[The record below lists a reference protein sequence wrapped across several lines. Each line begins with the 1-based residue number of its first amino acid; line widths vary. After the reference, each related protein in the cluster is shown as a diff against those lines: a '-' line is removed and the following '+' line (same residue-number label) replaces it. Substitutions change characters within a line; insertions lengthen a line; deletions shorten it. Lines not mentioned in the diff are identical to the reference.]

1 MTHRSGIPSSEA
13 ARKAVHIGVGLL
25 AFALPWLTRWQAAGI
40 CALSFLMNWQVLP
53 RITRHHLEREEERR
67 GGIATGIVFY
77 PVAVGALFLLFGSRM
92 EVAAAAWGILAFG
105 DGFATVAGK
114 GIGGPRLSWNSGK
127 TLAGLLAFVIA
138 GGLYATI
145 LWLWV
150 ASLSPAGHGHDSA
163 SHRLAVALVCFA
175 AATVGALVESYPSG
189 INDNISV
196 PLSSGGFLF
205 ALSLAGPEQLH
216 RLPDLFVPGLLPA
229 VAVNLAVSGL
239 AWAARSVKPSGAIA
253 GFLIGV
259 ITWAFGGWRAYVIL
273 LLFFVLATGATKVGF
288 ERKAARRIAQE
299 EGGRRGARHAVANC
313 GVPAFAAFLSVVTPH
328 EELFRIGLVA
338 ALATA
343 VFDTVSSELGQVYG
357 RHPFLIT
364 SFKRVP
370 AGTDGA
376 VSVEGTLAGLAAAA
390 VLALSALGFGMMGSS
405 GWKGALTVVVGAFAG
420 TTFESYLGAISR
432 GSGTE
437 SKSLVDNEAMNFIN
451 TLVGAL
457 VAMGLCGLIPD

>member
-1 MTHRSGIPSSEA
+1 MTHRAVISSSEA
-13 ARKAVHIGVGLL
+13 ARKAVHIGTGLL
-25 AFALPWLTRWQAAGI
+25 AFVLPWLTRWQAAGI

-53 RITRHHLEREEERR
+53 RVTRHHLEREEEKR
-67 GGIATGIVFY
+67 GGIATGIVLY
-77 PVAVGALFLLFGSRM
+77 PIAVGALFVLFGSRM

-114 GIGGPRLSWNSGK
+114 SIGGPRLSWNSGK
-127 TLAGLLAFVIA
+127 TLSGLLAFVIA

-145 LWLWV
+145 VWLWV
-150 ASLSPAGHGHDSA
+150 ASQSPAGPVADSA
-163 SHRLAVALVCFA
+163 CRWLTVALACFA
-175 AATVGALVESYPSG
+175 AAMIGALVESYPSG

-196 PLSSGGFLF
+196 PLASGGFLF
-205 ALSLAGPEQLH
+205 ALSFAGPEQLH
-216 RLPDLFVPGLLPA
+216 RLPELVAPGILPA
-229 VAVNLAVSGL
+229 VAVNLVVSGL
-239 AWAARSVKPSGAIA
+239 AWAARSVKPSGAAA
-253 GFLIGV
+253 GFFIGV
-259 ITWAFGGWRAYVIL
+259 ITCAFGGWRAYVIL

-299 EGGRRGARHAVANC
+299 EGGRRSARHAVANC
-313 GVPAFAAFLSVVTPH
+313 GVPAFAAFLSAVTPH
-328 EELFRIGLVA
+328 ERLFLIGLAA

-343 VFDTVSSELGQVYG
+343 AFDTVSSELGQVYG

-376 VSVEGTLAGLAAAA
+376 VSVEGTLAGLAAAG

-405 GWKGALTVVVGAFAG
+405 GWKGASAVVAGAFAG

-432 GSGTE
+432 GSGAASE
-437 SKSLVDNEAMNFIN
+437 SFVDNEAMNFIN

-457 VAMGLCGLIPD
+457 VAMGLFALVSD